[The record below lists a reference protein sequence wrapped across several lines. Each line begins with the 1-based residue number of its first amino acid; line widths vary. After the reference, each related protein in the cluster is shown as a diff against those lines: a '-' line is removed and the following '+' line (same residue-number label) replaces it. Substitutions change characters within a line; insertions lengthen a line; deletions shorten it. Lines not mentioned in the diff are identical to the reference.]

1 MRPSVGQGC
10 GETKTQGT
18 REEAGRERQGVGQ
31 IREGRQ
37 RIRDKAEP
45 KKARQAGKKG
55 KLMDWGMSEA
65 GLGPVLLLGSV
76 GSGELTSMQQHVRV
90 PAQHIQSH
98 AWFGLTV

>member
-1 MRPSVGQGC
+1 
-10 GETKTQGT
+10 
-18 REEAGRERQGVGQ
+18 
-31 IREGRQ
+31 
-37 RIRDKAEP
+37 
-45 KKARQAGKKG
+45 
-55 KLMDWGMSEA
+55 MDWGMSEA